1 MTDEFL
7 RHSKKIERTKIVPL
21 RWFGNGLGSI
31 ATKHLVKAADLD
43 EDQNYG
49 LRYKYHAFLWRHLN
63 KPYERWGTYYILLRP

>member
-21 RWFGNGLGSI
+21 RWIANALGSI

-43 EDQNYG
+43 ENSNWG
-49 LRYKYHAFLWRHLN
+49 WRYKYHAFLWRHLN